1 MPDLAAPVASEALL
15 VSILTTAVLAAFLH
29 AALPTH
35 WLPFVLVGRG
45 QGWTTARTLRATA
58 LAGLIHVGVT
68 ILAGVIVVWAGMS
81 LNARFQGLLPI
92 LSSATLIGLGIW
104 YLATRK
110 GGAAPDR
117 AKRFLD
123 DRAALVGL
131 VLALAVYPSEAYL
144 PVFLSGAAFGWSL
157 FFLLSAILLVATLA
171 GMALFVSLAFAGAG
185 KLRLERWERHERT
198 ILAVVLIG
206 LGVGSPLMHAV

>member
-1 MPDLAAPVASEALL
+1 MLDLAAPAASNALL

-58 LAGLIHVGVT
+58 LAGLVHVGVT
-68 ILAGVIVVWAGMS
+68 ILAGLVVVWAGMS

-92 LSSATLIGLGIW
+92 LSSTALVGLGLW
-104 YLATRK
+104 YLAARK
-110 GGAAPDR
+110 GGVAPDR
-117 AKRFLD
+117 TKRLVD
-123 DRAALVGL
+123 DKAALVGL

-144 PVFLSGAAFGWSL
+144 PLFLSGAAFGWSL
-157 FFLLSAILLVATLA
+157 FFVLSGILLVATLA
-171 GMALFVSLAFAGAG
+171 GMALFVSLGVAGAG
-185 KLRLERWERHERT
+185 RLRLERWERHERT

-206 LGVGSPLMHAV
+206 LGLASPLLHAL